1 MSGSAVRRLRTHAL
15 RAVALAVVAL
25 GWSAGCDHSGENAPP
40 ACGELVA
47 EWSGG
52 TLPGFTPLTVPEIQ
66 TILGQAV
73 EQSLALS
80 RAAVVAVVDREGFVL
95 GVFAMTG
102 AALGP
107 VFPVPATS
115 PPDAAP
121 GINEAIAKARTAAF
135 LSSNQNAFSS
145 TTAAFIV
152 ADHFPPGVAFTPG
165 GPLFGVQNS
174 NDTGSDVLRGVG
186 PGGAPISN
194 IPTPLPD
201 PNGFTGKAG
210 GFPLYKDRMLVGG
223 VGVSSADPTADE
235 KSAVA
240 ACRGFM
246 APVGIQACSV
256 FIDGFRLAFAD
267 TDAPFVAPVLAFGA
281 LPGSVVDAVTQGPGT
296 LTAGAPAPAIPPAT
310 FGGVTGPLLYPVI
323 DSPLAAAPKL
333 LVADVQAI
341 FTQAMLAMVPLRAG
355 IRLPLGTSAQVT
367 VVVVDTAGNVLGAFR
382 PGDNTRFSFDVAA
395 QKART
400 GVVYSDLTVTAALG
414 EPISGIPLGT
424 AMTSR
429 AIGFLAQPFYPPGI
443 DGTSPGPLFG
453 IQDALPGGT
462 GAGIPGL
469 DVTPGAIGD
478 ATDGN
483 GITIFPGGIPL
494 YKAGVL
500 VGGIGVSG
508 DGVDQD
514 DYVAAAGAAGY
525 EPPDAIR
532 CDHLDVRGA
541 RLPYVK
547 FPRNPTQGVR

>member
-1 MSGSAVRRLRTHAL
+1 MRR
-15 RAVALAVVAL
+15 ALALSARGLAL
-25 GWSAGCDHSGENAPP
+25 LLLAISWSAGCQHPGKNAPP
-40 ACGELVA
+40 ACGELVP

-52 TLPGFTPLTVPEIQ
+52 PLPAFSPLSVSEIQ

-73 EQSLALS
+73 EQSLAQGA
-80 RAAVVAVVDREGFVL
+80 AAVVAVVDREGFVL

-102 AALGP
+102 APLGP
-107 VFPVPATS
+107 VFPVPATL
-115 PPDAAP
+115 PPDGAP
-121 GINEAIAKARTAAF
+121 GINEAIAKARTASF

-152 ADHFPPGVAFTPG
+152 APHFPPTVQFTPA

-174 NDTGSDVLRGVG
+174 NDTGSDILRGVG
-186 PGGAPISN
+186 PGGVPNSN
-194 IPTPLPD
+194 VPTPLPN
-201 PNGFTGKAG
+201 PNGFTGKSG
-210 GFPLYKDRMLVGG
+210 GFPLYKDGMLVGG
-223 VGVSSADPTADE
+223 VGVSSADPSLDE

-246 APVGIQACSV
+246 APLGIQACEI

-267 TDAPFVAPVLAFGA
+267 TAPPFVAPTLAFGA
-281 LPGSVVDAVTQGPGT
+281 LPGSVVDPVTQGPGT
-296 LTAGAPAPAIPPAT
+296 IVAGALPPAIPLAT
-310 FGGVTGPLLYPVI
+310 YGGVTGQQLYPFI
-323 DSPLAAAPKL
+323 DSPLVASPKL
-333 LVADVQAI
+333 LASDV
-341 FTQAMLAMVPLRAG
+341 TTMVSQAMAAMIPLRAG
-355 IRLPLGTSAQVT
+355 IRMPLTSTAQVT

-382 PGDNTRFSFDVAA
+382 PVDNTRFSFDVAA

-400 GVVYSDLTVTAALG
+400 VVAYSDQITTAALG
-414 EPISGIPLGT
+414 EPISGLPVGIALT
-424 AMTSR
+424 TR

-453 IQDALPGGT
+453 IQDALPGGL

-469 DVTPGAIGD
+469 DVTPGTIGD

-483 GITIFPGGIPL
+483 GITLFPGGIPL

-514 DYVAAAGAAGY
+514 DYVAAAGATGF
-525 EPPDAIR
+525 EPPDALR
-532 CDHLDVRGA
+532 CDHFVLRGT

-547 FPRNPTQGVR
+547 FPRNPTAGTP

>member
-1 MSGSAVRRLRTHAL
+1 MSGRWKIAVRGLAL
-15 RAVALAVVAL
+15 VLLAST
-25 GWSAGCDHSGENAPP
+25 WSAGCDHSGKNTPP
-40 ACGELVA
+40 ACGELVP

-52 TLPGFTPLTVPEIQ
+52 PLPGYTPLSVAEIQ
-66 TILGQAV
+66 VILGQAV
-73 EQSLALS
+73 EQSTAQGA
-80 RAAVVAVVDREGFVL
+80 AAVVAVVDREGFVL

-102 AALGP
+102 ATLGP
-107 VFPVPATS
+107 VFPVPAS
-115 PPDAAP
+115 LPPDGSP

-152 ADHFPPGVAFTPG
+152 ARHFPPNVEFTPA

-174 NDTGSDVLRGVG
+174 NDTGTDILRGVG
-186 PGGAPISN
+186 PGGVPNSN
-194 IPTPLPD
+194 NPTPLPN
-201 PNGFTGKAG
+201 PNGFTGKSG
-210 GFPLYKDRMLVGG
+210 GFPLYKDRILVGG
-223 VGVSSADPTADE
+223 VGVSSADPMQDE

-246 APVGIQACSV
+246 APLGIQACQI
-256 FIDGFRLAFAD
+256 FIDGFRLDFAD
-267 TDAPFVAPVLAFGA
+267 TAPPFVGPTLPFGS
-281 LPGSVVDAVTQGPGT
+281 LPGSVVDPVTQGPGT
-296 LTAGAPAPAIPPAT
+296 IVAGAAPPAIPMAT
-310 FGGVTGPLLYPVI
+310 FGGVTGQQLYPFI
-323 DSPLAAAPKL
+323 DSPIAAAPKL
-333 LVADVQAI
+333 LSADITTIVS
-341 FTQAMLAMVPLRAG
+341 QAMAAMIPLRAG
-355 IRLPLGTSAQVT
+355 IRMPLGTSAQVT

-382 PGDNTRFSFDVAA
+382 PVDNTRFSFDVAA

-400 GVVYSDLTVTAALG
+400 VVAYSDGLIIPALG
-414 EPISGIPLGT
+414 EPLAGIPLGT
-424 AMTSR
+424 ALTTR
-429 AIGFLAQPFYPPGI
+429 AIGFLAQPLYPPGI
-443 DGTSPGPLFG
+443 EGTSPGPLFG

-494 YKAGVL
+494 YKGGVL

-514 DYVAAAGAAGY
+514 DYVAAAGATGF

-532 CDHLDVRGA
+532 CDNYFVRGA

-547 FPRNPTQGVR
+547 FPRNPTEGVR

>member
-1 MSGSAVRRLRTHAL
+1 MNLKLKVAIHGL
-15 RAVALAVVAL
+15 ALALLAAA
-25 GWSAGCDHSGENAPP
+25 WSAGCDRSGRHTPP
-40 ACGELVA
+40 ACSELVP

-52 TLPGFTPLTVPEIQ
+52 PLPGYVPLTVAEIQ
-66 TILGQAV
+66 TIIGQAV
-73 EQSLALS
+73 EQSVALS
-80 RAAVVAVVDREGFVL
+80 APAVVAVVDREGFVL

-121 GINEAIAKARTAAF
+121 GINEAISKARTAAF
-135 LSSNQNAFSS
+135 LSSNENAFSS

-152 ADHFPPGVAFTPG
+152 DRHFPPNVNFTPG

-174 NDTGSDVLRGVG
+174 NDTNSDILRGVG
-186 PGGAPISN
+186 PGGAPNSN
-194 IPTPLPD
+194 NPSPLPN
-201 PNGFTGKAG
+201 PNGFTGKG
-210 GFPLYKDRMLVGG
+210 GSFPLYKDRILVGG
-223 VGVSSADPTADE
+223 VGVSSADPGADE

-246 APVGIQACSV
+246 APLGIQACQI
-256 FIDGFRLAFAD
+256 FIDGFRLEFAE
-267 TDAPFVAPVLAFGA
+267 TVTPFVSPTLAFGA
-281 LPGSVVDAVTQGPGT
+281 LPGSVVDPVTQGAGT
-296 LTAGAPAPAIPPAT
+296 IVAGAAPPAIPLAT
-310 FGGVTGPLLYPVI
+310 FGGVTGQQLYPFI
-323 DSPLAAAPKL
+323 DSPLVLPTKL
-333 LVADVQAI
+333 LAADVTGI
-341 FTQAMLAMVPLRAG
+341 ISNAMASMVPLRAA
-355 IRLPLGTSAQVT
+355 IRMPLGTSAQVT
-367 VVVVDTAGNVLGAFR
+367 VVVVDSAGNVLGAFR
-382 PGDNTRFSFDVAA
+382 PLDNTRFSFDVAA

-400 GVVYSDLTVTAALG
+400 VVAYSDATSTAALG
-414 EPISGIPLGT
+414 EPIAGVPPGT

-429 AIGFLAQPFYPPGI
+429 AIGFLAQPLYPPGI
-443 DGTSPGPLFG
+443 DGTNPGPIFG

-469 DVTPGAIGD
+469 DVTPGAVGD

-494 YKAGVL
+494 YKGGIL

-514 DYVAAAGAAGY
+514 DYVAAAGAAGF
-525 EPPDAIR
+525 EPPDALR
-532 CDHLDVRGA
+532 CDNLIILGA

-547 FPRNPTQGVR
+547 FPRNPTEGVR